1 MNDLGSELR
10 IVPANEA
17 GCDDLAAVFGE
28 RGTCTRCWCQ
38 RYKLHPGESFGGFAP
53 GEAAERLREQTRC
66 GEPDSDATSGLVAYL
81 GDEPVGWCGVEPRA
95 AYHGLLR
102 KTFRIPWEGRD
113 EDRHDESV
121 WAVTCLLARAGYRKR
136 GVARALAV
144 AAVEHARERGA
155 RAVEAYPI
163 LVKNVVSEEL
173 HVGTESV
180 FADAGMTVVSHP
192 TKRRLV
198 MRVDF

>member
-1 MNDLGSELR
+1 MSDLGPELR

-17 GCDDLAAVFGE
+17 GCDDLAAVFGA
-28 RGTCTRCWCQ
+28 RGAATRCWCQ
-38 RYKLHPGESFGGFAP
+38 RYKLHPGESFGGFAA
-53 GEAAERLREQTRC
+53 GEAAGRMREQTRC
-66 GEPDSDATSGLVAYL
+66 GEPDADATSGLVAYL

-102 KTFRIPWEGRD
+102 KTFRIHWEGRD
-113 EDRHDESV
+113 EDRHDETV
-121 WAVTCLLARAGYRKR
+121 WAITCLFARAGYRKR

-163 LVKNVVSEEL
+163 LVANVLIEEL

-192 TKRRLV
+192 SKRRLV